1 MRLSDIA
8 ARLGCAVH
16 GDGDTDI
23 ARLGDIERLTPE
35 QELQDGV
42 IYYVETP
49 AILKKHPKAVEKGAV
64 LTTKELAP
72 KFRQALAVDGDARLT
87 FVKLLKLFD
96 KLPSF
101 APGIRP
107 GAHVDPKAKVPA
119 SVAVLPGAVI
129 MEDAVIGERCV
140 IYPNAVIEPRA
151 VIGEDSVIH
160 SGVVVGYDCV
170 VGKRNIIHGAT
181 VLGSDGFGFF
191 DRPGGARH
199 KVPQTGNVVLGDDV
213 ELGSG
218 CTIDRGAIEST
229 TIGLQTKLDNQV
241 HIGHN
246 CRIGRYCY
254 IAGHSGFAG
263 SVLTGDGVFISGNC
277 AIKDHTVL
285 APGTIVM
292 GMTGITGDTE
302 PQVAY
307 FGTPGRPAREM
318 HKINAAAAELPAL
331 LKRVRELEA
340 RVGVAPKESKG

>member
-1 MRLSDIA
+1 MTLSDIA
-8 ARLGCAVH
+8 ARLGLAFQ
-16 GDGDTDI
+16 GDGSYQVKGL
-23 ARLGDIERLTPE
+23 RDIERLDPE
-35 QELQDGV
+35 QELEAGYL
-42 IYYVETP
+42 YYVETA
-49 AILKKHPKAVEKGAV
+49 AILKKHPKAVSSGAV
-64 LTTKELAP
+64 LAAKELAP
-72 KFRQALAVDGDARLT
+72 QFQNALVAGDDARLS

-96 KLPSF
+96 KLPAF

-129 MEDAVIGERCV
+129 MEGAVIGERCV

-191 DRPGGARH
+191 DRPGGERH
-199 KVPQTGNVVLGDDV
+199 KLPQTGNVVLGDDV

-229 TIGLQTKLDNQV
+229 VIGLQTKLDNQV

-302 PQVAY
+302 AKTAY

-340 RVGVAPKESKG
+340 RLGVASAESKG

>member
-1 MRLSDIA
+1 MKLSDIA
-8 ARLGCAVH
+8 GKLGFSVQ
-16 GDGDTDI
+16 GDGAYRVD
-23 ARLGDIERLTPE
+23 RLGDIERLTPE
-35 QELQDGV
+35 QGLAENVL
-42 IYYVETP
+42 YYIESP
-49 AILKKHPKAVEKGAV
+49 AILKKHPKAVESGAL

-72 KFRQALAVDGDARLT
+72 KFKNALVIEGDARVG
-87 FVKLLKLFD
+87 FIKLLKLFD
-96 KLPSF
+96 RLPAF
-101 APGIRP
+101 APGVRP
-107 GAHVDPKAKVPA
+107 GAHVGPKAKVPA
-119 SVAVLPGAVI
+119 SAVVMAGAVV
-129 MEDAVIGERCV
+129 MEDAVVGERVV
-140 IYPNAVIEPRA
+140 IWPNAVIEPRA
-151 VIGEDSVIH
+151 VIGDDSQIH
-160 SGVVVGYDCV
+160 AGVVIGYDCV
-170 VGKRNIIHGAT
+170 VGKRNIIHGAS
-181 VLGSDGFGFF
+181 VIGSDGFGFY
-191 DRPGGARH
+191 DRAGGERH

-302 PQVAY
+302 AKTAY

-331 LKRVRELEA
+331 LKRVRALEA
-340 RVGVAPKESKG
+340 KAGVVPSEP